1 MPKSKSPPTASFE
14 KTMELAPL
22 LMEIF
27 DFQGSSNDLGDTD
40 VLSML
45 ILSAIT
51 VSDADDH
58 PMAADE
64 VAFSLDLPVR
74 NGEKQA

>member
-1 MPKSKSPPTASFE
+1 
-14 KTMELAPL
+14 MELAPL

-64 VAFSLDLPVR
+64 LGFSRSPR
-74 NGEKQA
+74 QNGEKQA